1 MPYRLIFTAL
11 SFLAVTLTALA
22 NDKNKS
28 NLPDSVLQ
36 AQTVRVVVSSE
47 AGLPINQPTANTDAR
62 DRVENALQAWGRY
75 KIVYE
80 GDSDLVIAVR
90 SSNGQIASP
99 TIENGSTD
107 ARIGGV
113 QYGKVTVGATQGH
126 GPAMSEPTMNPKST
140 GPHVG
145 KQIDGGRDLFAVYQG
160 GPMYKLSAPP
170 VWKYEGKNALRAP
183 DMVAVRE
190 FRKAVAAAEKP
201 KDPQKP

>member
-1 MPYRLIFTAL
+1 MYKRLILIAACSVAIVSSAFAK
-11 SFLAVTLTALA
+11 
-22 NDKNKS
+22 DKNKS

-47 AGLPINQPTANTDAR
+47 AGLSINQPTANANAR
-62 DRVENALQAWGRY
+62 DRVENALEAWGRF

-80 GDSDLVIAVR
+80 GESDLVVAVR
-90 SSNGQIASP
+90 ASNGQVVSP

-107 ARIGGV
+107 THISGV
-113 QYGKVTVGATQGH
+113 QYGKVTVGASQGH
-126 GPAMSEPTMNPKST
+126 GPAMSEPTVNPKST

-170 VWKYEGKNALRAP
+170 LWKYEGKNALKAP

-190 FRKAVAAAEKP
+190 FRKAVAAAESQTKKP
-201 KDPQKP
+201 